1 MTGQLRA
8 LATGLPAE
16 SRHEPNRGC
25 DRPRRPFDSEWQP
38 GCQEGGMA

>member
-1 MTGQLRA
+1 MTGQLRT

-16 SRHEPNRGC
+16 NRHGLNRGR
-25 DRPRRPFDSEWQP
+25 DRPRRPLDSEWQP